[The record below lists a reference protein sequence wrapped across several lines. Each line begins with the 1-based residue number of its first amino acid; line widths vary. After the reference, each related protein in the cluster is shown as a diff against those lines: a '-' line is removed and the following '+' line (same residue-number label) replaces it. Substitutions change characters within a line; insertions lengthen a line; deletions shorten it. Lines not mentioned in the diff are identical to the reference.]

1 VKEKRTDKVVKSAF
15 PTFAQFSALLKYSD
29 QTNLK
34 EFIQNNIVIT
44 TGDLDEMELRIQEI

>member
-1 VKEKRTDKVVKSAF
+1 MKEKRTDKVVKSAF

-34 EFIQNNIVIT
+34 EFIQNNIVVT